1 MMHAKKSKIDQEK
14 AKLWGIRKSFHF
26 ICTALYYNLHKIF
39 LKIEQEI
46 EEICFYQNDDDD
58 LACFHPHHT
67 NVFM

>member
-1 MMHAKKSKIDQEK
+1 MAMQAVISERFWAQTHGFEHKIGHEE
-14 AKLWGIRKSFHF
+14 
-26 ICTALYYNLHKIF
+26 YYNFHKKF